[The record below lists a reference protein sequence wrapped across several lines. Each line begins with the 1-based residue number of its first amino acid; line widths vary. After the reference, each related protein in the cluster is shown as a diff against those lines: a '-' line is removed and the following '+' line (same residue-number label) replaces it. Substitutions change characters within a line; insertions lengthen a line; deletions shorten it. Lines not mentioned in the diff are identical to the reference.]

1 MKQVETS
8 ALKHDSTARW
18 SSVQLP
24 SIASILI
31 GVSGL
36 VQAGEESM
44 PVPQRPRDPIP
55 VVAPVPDELDLTRLD
70 FNFQEKS
77 SVEPPLNKQSTPA
90 EAKTDTERSTD
101 SNTQSKIT
109 ESATTTTQARDFGIA
124 LTTIGLGVLSVLAAV
139 RGVIK
144 GSIEVSLWRK
154 SIKRFDTRE
163 FTDMI
168 ALNAYSLI
176 PDGEGYTLQ
185 ADTKDRPLLA
195 EFLGGNQGARN
206 YFIKAA
212 KQCTYTQPLV
222 CLEFPRDYQ
231 EHSLGRQVKKFLTA
245 PLYYLS
251 GKKICVQYQQ
261 PPHPNEERF
270 AALNRINKL
279 LREAVSASYNGSSIG
294 LVAKQFQKEI
304 PISYFE
310 KSVYVIPLC
319 AVAPPGVKQSR
330 VLSVATISAEDFE
343 RFGNIDEINKIKP
356 ANELYP
362 WHIDLLKHAFKEHLA
377 YQRYTNTQGKPQELF
392 PKVRIMVFGNPQ
404 YYDTTA
410 RPTPGASS
418 NNSCTS

>member
-1 MKQVETS
+1 MKQVESSTIR
-8 ALKHDSTARW
+8 HDSTARW
-18 SSVQLP
+18 GSLRLP
-24 SIASILI
+24 SIASLVI
-31 GVSGL
+31 GI
-36 VQAGEESM
+36 AGVAHAAEESL
-44 PVPQRPRDPIP
+44 PVPQRPTEPIP
-55 VVAPVPDELDLTRLD
+55 VVAPVPDELDLTELD
-70 FNFQEKS
+70 FKFEEKN
-77 SVEPPLNKQSTPA
+77 SVEPYLNNRSTQA
-90 EAKTDTERSTD
+90 EATVETEQNTVSD
-101 SNTQSKIT
+101 TQSKNT

-212 KQCTYTQPLV
+212 KQCTYTQPLI

-231 EHSLGRQVKKFLTA
+231 EHWLSRQVKKIITT

-251 GKKICVQYQQ
+251 LKKLCAQYQK

-319 AVAPPGVKQSR
+319 AVAPPGVKRSR
-330 VLSVATISAEDFE
+330 VLSVATISAEDFA
-343 RFGNIDEINKIKP
+343 RFGDTAEVDKIKP

-362 WHIDLLKHAFKEHLA
+362 WHIDVLKNAFKEQLA

-392 PKVRIMVFGNPQ
+392 PKVRVMVFG
-404 YYDTTA
+404 A
-410 RPTPGASS
+410 PGHY
-418 NNSCTS
+418 NNSSQATA